1 MFCPGFA
8 ICFPAPILTYA
19 NQLLIPALALTCAEE
34 GKRSWPLLYGKVR
47 CSRDNTQD
55 AMSTVSKLPT
65 SPGAGF
71 PDLTRFVHLSSSPH
85 SLVKCQ
91 KECRQNIQKMKQ
103 SSPHLLLHSL
113 TSCLTHAACTR
124 RQPCSKAM
132 QRKQQAKKQ
141 TLSGNCILGLPARHP
156 LQKQASMH
164 HAMCSYNS
172 VTPGAIALWTCILQ
186 QLYKPSYCF
195 HFCMLVGGDSPASVR
210 CLVVL
215 RAATS
220 QRLQT

>member
-1 MFCPGFA
+1 LLSS
-8 ICFPAPILTYA
+8 APVLTYA
-19 NQLLIPALALTCAEE
+19 NQLLIPAPALTCAEE
-34 GKRSWPLLYGKVR
+34 GKRSWPLLHGKVR
-47 CSRDNTQD
+47 CSRDGTQD

-65 SPGAGF
+65 SPRAGF
-71 PDLTRFVHLSSSPH
+71 SEFTRFAHLSSSPH
-85 SLVKCQ
+85 SLSLVPGRVPSKHTQ
-91 KECRQNIQKMKQ
+91 TEAEF
-103 SSPHLLLHSL
+103 L
-113 TSCLTHAACTR
+113 TSTARIIDIMSHACRMHTAPALLQSHAAQATGKEADNQWR
-124 RQPCSKAM
+124 LHLVAA
-132 QRKQQAKKQ
+132 RKK
-141 TLSGNCILGLPARHP
+141 RHP
-156 LQKQASMH
+156 IQKQASTH

-195 HFCMLVGGDSPASVR
+195 RFCMLVGGDSPASVR